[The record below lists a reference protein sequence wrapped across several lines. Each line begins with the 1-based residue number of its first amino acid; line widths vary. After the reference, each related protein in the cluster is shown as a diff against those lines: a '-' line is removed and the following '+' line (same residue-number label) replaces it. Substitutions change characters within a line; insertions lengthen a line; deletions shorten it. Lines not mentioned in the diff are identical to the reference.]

1 MAAYGNMDKGLPGEL
16 VGLEVTHQIDSRLA
30 KGAVPFGGL
39 CFGTGD
45 GEQVTAKG
53 ESALL
58 GIAARTALDT
68 PDYKDGDAV
77 NVCRTGQIFGTAG
90 EAISADAE
98 VSVNASTGKIVAKTS
113 AAAGAKRTVTITLAN
128 TSAADKVVTVV
139 IGDKVAQVS
148 TTADVKAAA
157 DVAAALKTAIDALDI
172 PFVASVASAVVT
184 LTAKEKGVAANDIAV
199 TGTTNDGTQTVTVAN
214 GTSGA
219 DVVLNPGWFARS
231 TAENANDLVIVDLG

>member
-45 GEQVTAKG
+45 GEQVSATG

-77 NVCRTGQIFGTAG
+77 NVCRTGKIFGTAG

-113 AAAGAKRTVTITLAN
+113 AAAGAKRTVTITLAG

-199 TGTTNDGTQTVTVAN
+199 TGTTNDGTQTVTVAD
-214 GTSGA
+214 GTTGA

-231 TAENANDLVIVDLG
+231 TAEAANDLVIVDLG